1 MIPCLNGATAGGG
14 LPFPE
19 FVQLA
24 ARTGF
29 GAVEFGVESLV
40 QLVQERSLAGAKDF
54 LASSGVQLGAWGLPV
69 EWRQDEATFRA
80 GLDRLPD
87 LARMAAEFGC
97 FRTCT
102 WIAPSSDVPYDE
114 RWAFVVGRLRPIV
127 DILRAE
133 DIHFGIEFVGPKTAR
148 TGPYGFMYTM
158 AEALKMGEDLGG
170 DHCGLLLDSFHW
182 FCSETTADEIA
193 ALPAEKIVHVHIN
206 DAPDRPVAEQMDFER
221 LLPGEGVIDL
231 TAFLSALQRIGY
243 SGPVSVETFSQELGK
258 LPAEE
263 AAVRASAAV
272 RGVLS
277 KVAG

>member
-29 GAVEFGVESLV
+29 GAVEFSVESLV
-40 QLVQERSLAGAKDF
+40 QLVQERSLAGTKDF
-54 LASSGVQLGAWGLPV
+54 LASSGVQLGAWGPPV

-80 GLDRLPD
+80 GLERLPD
-87 LARMAAEFGC
+87 LARMAAECGC
-97 FRTCT
+97 LRTCT
-102 WIAPSSDVPYDE
+102 WIAPSSDVPYDQ

-133 DIHFGIEFVGPKTAR
+133 DVHFGIEFVGPKTAR
-148 TGPYGFMYTM
+148 TGPHDFMYTM
-158 AEALKMGEDLGG
+158 AEALKMAEELGG

-182 FCSETTADEIA
+182 FCSEATAAEIA

-221 LLPGEGVIDL
+221 LLPGEGIIDL
-231 TAFLSALQRIGY
+231 TAFLAALKSIGY
-243 SGPVSVETFSQELGK
+243 HGPVSVETFSKDLSK
-258 LPAEE
+258 LPADE
-263 AAVRASAAV
+263 AARKASAAV
-272 RGVLS
+272 RSVLS